1 MPKWLVFAMKWGGIN
16 LVQEV
21 PKDLSH
27 LFADS
32 RAIKQILLNLLSNA
46 VKFTPEGGKITLS
59 AKASRGKMTFKV
71 ADTGRGIPA
80 KKLPGITEPFAK
92 GGHGPYL
99 AEEGWGLGLAIIKQL
114 VDLHEGK
121 LDIESTVGRGTIV
134 TVTLPNGTA

>member
-1 MPKWLVFAMKWGGIN
+1 MSKDQMPKWLVFAMKWGGIN
-16 LVQEV
+16 LVQEA
-21 PKDLSH
+21 P
-27 LFADS
+27 
-32 RAIKQILLNLLSNA
+32 
-46 VKFTPEGGKITLS
+46 
-59 AKASRGKMTFKV
+59 
-71 ADTGRGIPA
+71 